1 MPTLHGA
8 TGSPFVRK
16 VQIAAAMK
24 GIEYTHEPVV
34 PFGVSAEYKRK
45 SPLGKIP
52 CWEDGEFS
60 LPDSSCIVAYL
71 EKLKPQPALY
81 PADPQAFARA
91 LWFEEYAD
99 TKLVEVTGALFFER
113 VIKRLFFKQQP
124 DEARVQD
131 ALQNKVPEIFGYLE
145 TQVPESG
152 DAIVGG
158 RFSIADVAL
167 GSQLMNIRIAGL
179 EIDAGRWPKLA
190 AYVQAVHGNPWFK
203 PVFEAEKAQ
212 FAAS

>member
-1 MPTLHGA
+1 MPILHGA

-16 VQIAAAMK
+16 AQIALAMK
-24 GIEYTHEPVV
+24 GIEYTQDPLV
-34 PFGVSAEYKRK
+34 PFGVSAEYKQK

-52 CWEDGEFS
+52 CWEDGDFT

-71 EKLKPQPALY
+71 EKLRPQPALY
-81 PADPQAFARA
+81 PADPKAFGRA

-113 VIKRLFFKQQP
+113 VIKPRFMKAQP

-131 ALQNKVPEIFGYLE
+131 AIQNKVPEIFGYLE
-145 TQVPESG
+145 SQAPESG

-158 RFSIADVAL
+158 RFSIADLAL
-167 GSQLMNIRIAGL
+167 GSQFMNIRIAGL
-179 EIDAGRWPKLA
+179 EVDVQRWPKLA
-190 AYVQAVHGNPWFK
+190 AYVEAVHGNPWFK
-203 PVFEAEKAQ
+203 PVLEAEKAQ
-212 FAAS
+212 FAAM